1 MNVQVPIEPV
11 EPQVLQDSV
20 HAALQHRPSTQKL
33 LEQSEAQVQPWPL
46 GFFVSAS
53 LLQLA
58 SSAAPS
64 CAASRTSP
72 APAAP
77 SCGPS
82 HASSFLRTPGR
93 ALLPQPAPSAV
104 TRRAA

>member
-20 HAALQHRPSTQKL
+20 HAALQHRPSRRKV
-33 LEQSEAQVQPWPL
+33 LEQSEAQVQAWPL

-58 SSAAPS
+58 SGAAPS
-64 CAASRTSP
+64 CAASPAPP

-82 HASSFLRTPGR
+82 DASWLVRTPG
-93 ALLPQPAPSAV
+93 ALLPQPAPSAIAS
-104 TRRAA
+104 AAP